1 MTYEI
6 AYSRRYERH
15 LDDIQLSPK
24 LQLEFDK
31 IMQAF
36 RQRGCLVGSE
46 FESHE
51 LILDRDT
58 QLEYNANKLY
68 DCHIGDCS
76 IGVIIYDVDVAN
88 KKVYLF
94 DIGTVFSLVSLFCTR
109 EDLPEACQN
118 YINRFIDQ
126 APKPTFAEIS
136 GYVGYTFLE
145 PSNDPDCAICLRF
158 IADKFERYLILSSLM
173 EKEETSKLFGNANTF
188 DTVRTFVDEGTA
200 GLCWGDNCQIR
211 FDSQTLYELSS
222 VHYPHSSQDSEEDT
236 VESEEIESGCDVE
249 EDADDVSYNAEEDVD
264 DMETVEFE
272 GFTNPFEPFSDYTML
287 IHFVGNEVRRIDF
300 KPLIEKDEAFKP
312 LKDLDLFM
320 NVRRWYLSEESEHID
335 GACWGDDDEHHL
347 VEIRC
352 KQLYENSVHCTY
364 LNGSKK

>member
-1 MTYEI
+1 MTYEVV
-6 AYSRRYERH
+6 YSRTYKRDLGY
-15 LDDIQLSPK
+15 IQLSPK
-24 LQLEFDK
+24 LQLELDK

-145 PSNDPDCAICLRF
+145 PSNDPDRAICLRF

-236 VESEEIESGCDVE
+236 VGSEESELSCDVDSYDVE
-249 EDADDVSYNAEEDVD
+249 EEADDEESVD
-264 DMETVEFE
+264 FE

-287 IHFVGNEVRRIDF
+287 IHFAGNEVRRIGF

-320 NVRRWYLSEESEHID
+320 NVRQWYVSEESEHID
-335 GACWGDDDEHHL
+335 GAYWGDDDEHHV

>member
-6 AYSRRYERH
+6 AYSSTYEWS

-51 LILDRDT
+51 LVLDKYAQR
-58 QLEYNANKLY
+58 EYNANKLY
-68 DCHIGDCS
+68 DCHIGDFS
-76 IGVIIYDVDVAN
+76 AGVIIYDVDVAN

-94 DIGTVFSLVSLFCTR
+94 DIGTIFSLSSFFCIR

-118 YINRFIDQ
+118 YINRFIKK
-126 APKPTFAEIS
+126 APMPTLA
-136 GYVGYTFLE
+136 
-145 PSNDPDCAICLRF
+145 A
-158 IADKFERYLILSSLM
+158 
-173 EKEETSKLFGNANTF
+173 LFGPSSDGLVDMDFT
-188 DTVRTFVDEGTA
+188 DKTVRHLDLKPLTKKDEKLKLIEDFHYFEPARIYVDEGSIA
-200 GLCWGDNCQIR
+200 LCWGDDCQIKI
-211 FDSQTLYELSS
+211 DSQTLYKLSS
-222 VHYPHSSQDSEEDT
+222 TRYPHSSQDSEEDT
-236 VESEEIESGCDVE
+236 VKSEEIESSCDVE
-249 EDADDVSYNAEEDVD
+249 EDVDNASYDVEENVD
-264 DMETVEFE
+264 DIETVEFE
-272 GFTNPFEPFSDYTML
+272 GFTNPLEPFSDYTML
-287 IHFVGNEVRRIDF
+287 ILFQGNEVRRIDF

-312 LKDLDLFM
+312 LKDLELFM
-320 NVRRWYLSEESEHID
+320 NVRQWYVSEESEHID
-335 GACWGDDDEHHL
+335 GAYWGDDDEHHV

>member
-6 AYSRRYERH
+6 AYSSTYEWN

-51 LILDRDT
+51 LVLDKYAQR
-58 QLEYNANKLY
+58 EYNANKLY

-94 DIGTVFSLVSLFCTR
+94 DIGTISSLSSFFGAM

-118 YINRFIDQ
+118 YINRFINK
-126 APKPTFAEIS
+126 APMPTFAEIFG
-136 GYVGYTFLE
+136 GYCSDSVVV
-145 PSNDPDCAICLRF
+145 DMRF
-158 IADKFERYLILSSLM
+158 TDKTVRYLDLKPFMKKDGKLKILNNSD
-173 EKEETSKLFGNANTF
+173 LFEAAR
-188 DTVRTFVDEGTA
+188 VYVDEGSTA
-200 GLCWGDNCQIR
+200 LCLGDDCQIKI
-211 FDSQTLYELSS
+211 DSPTLYKLSS
-222 VHYPHSSQDSEEDT
+222 THRPHSSQDSEEDT

-249 EDADDVSYNAEEDVD
+249 EDVD
-264 DMETVEFE
+264 DASYDVEENVDDIETVEFE
-272 GFTNPFEPFSDYTML
+272 GFTNPLEPFSDYTML
-287 IHFVGNEVRRIDF
+287 MLFQGNEVRRIDF

-320 NVRRWYLSEESEHID
+320 NVRQWYVSEESEHID
-335 GACWGDDDEHHL
+335 GAYWGEDDEHHL

>member
-6 AYSRRYERH
+6 AYSRTYERH
-15 LDDIQLSPK
+15 LDYIQLSPK

-51 LILDRDT
+51 LVLDKYAQR
-58 QLEYNANKLY
+58 EYNANKLY

-76 IGVIIYDVDVAN
+76 IGVIIYDVDVVS

-94 DIGTVFSLVSLFCTR
+94 DIRTVFSLKSLFGTM

-118 YINRFIDQ
+118 YINRFIDKV
-126 APKPTFAEIS
+126 PKTTLIEITGTIGGSSTVRLKFADKTER
-136 GYVGYTFLE
+136 YFDLE
-145 PSNDPDCAICLRF
+145 PLIEADEKLKPLKEPRYFLFDRKTF
-158 IADKFERYLILSSLM
+158 I
-173 EKEETSKLFGNANTF
+173 
-188 DTVRTFVDEGTA
+188 DEDTA
-200 GLCWGDNCQIR
+200 GLCWGDNCQIK
-211 FDSQTLYELSS
+211 FDSQTLYKLSS
-222 VHYPHSSQDSEEDT
+222 AHRPHSSQDSEEDA

-249 EDADDVSYNAEEDVD
+249 EDVDNASYDVEENADDV
-264 DMETVEFE
+264 ETVEFE
-272 GFTNPFEPFSDYTML
+272 GFTNPLEPFSDYTML
-287 IHFVGNEVRRIDF
+287 MLFQGNEVRRIDF

-312 LKDLDLFM
+312 LKDLELFM
-320 NVRRWYLSEESEHID
+320 DVRQWYVSEESKHID
-335 GACWGDDDEHHL
+335 GAYWGEDDERHL
-347 VEIRC
+347 VEISC
-352 KQLYENSVHCTY
+352 KQLYENSVHCAY

>member
-6 AYSRRYERH
+6 AYSRTYEWN

-24 LQLEFDK
+24 LQLELEK

-51 LILDRDT
+51 LILDEYA
-58 QLEYNANKLY
+58 QVEYNASKLY

-94 DIGTVFSLVSLFCTR
+94 DIGTIFSLESFFGTI

-118 YINRFIDQ
+118 YINRFIDKV
-126 APKPTFAEIS
+126 PKTTLIEITGTIGGSSTVRLKFADKTERR
-136 GYVGYTFLE
+136 FDLE
-145 PSNDPDCAICLRF
+145 PLIEADEKLKPLKEPRYFLFDRKTF
-158 IADKFERYLILSSLM
+158 I
-173 EKEETSKLFGNANTF
+173 
-188 DTVRTFVDEGTA
+188 DEDTA
-200 GLCWGDNCQIR
+200 GLCWGDNCQIK
-211 FDSQTLYELSS
+211 FDSQTLYKLSS
-222 VHYPHSSQDSEEDT
+222 AHRPHSSQDSEEDA

-249 EDADDVSYNAEEDVD
+249 EDVDNASYDVEENADDV
-264 DMETVEFE
+264 ETVEFE
-272 GFTNPFEPFSDYTML
+272 GFTNPLEPFSDYTML
-287 IHFVGNEVRRIDF
+287 MLFQGNEVRRIDF

-312 LKDLDLFM
+312 LKDLDIFM
-320 NVRRWYLSEESEHID
+320 SPHGLVLNEESDHYNGIW
-335 GACWGDDDEHHL
+335 WGEDDEHHV
-347 VEIRC
+347 VEIRY
-352 KQLYENSVHCTY
+352 KQLYENSVHYTDLS
-364 LNGSKK
+364 LNISGK

>member
-6 AYSRRYERH
+6 AYSRTYEWS

-24 LQLEFDK
+24 LQLEFEK

-51 LILDRDT
+51 LILDKYA

-76 IGVIIYDVDVAN
+76 IGVIIYDVDVVS

-94 DIGTVFSLVSLFCTR
+94 DIGTAFSVDPFFCAM

-118 YINRFIDQ
+118 YINRFINK
-126 APKPTFAEIS
+126 APMPTFAGIFG
-136 GYVGYTFLE
+136 GYCSDSVVV
-145 PSNDPDCAICLRF
+145 DMRF
-158 IADKFERYLILSSLM
+158 TDKTIRRLDLKPFMKKDEKLKLLKNSDFFESARVY
-173 EKEETSKLFGNANTF
+173 
-188 DTVRTFVDEGTA
+188 VDEGSTA
-200 GLCWGDNCQIR
+200 LCWGDDCQIKI
-211 FDSQTLYELSS
+211 DSPTLYKLSNIR
-222 VHYPHSSQDSEEDT
+222 YPNSSQDSEEDT
-236 VESEEIESGCDVE
+236 VESEEIESSCDVE
-249 EDADDVSYNAEEDVD
+249 EDVDNTSYDVEENVD
-264 DMETVEFE
+264 DIETVEFE

-335 GACWGDDDEHHL
+335 GAYWGEDDEHHL
-347 VEIRC
+347 VEIKC

>member
-15 LDDIQLSPK
+15 LDYIQLSPK

-51 LILDRDT
+51 LVLDKYAQR
-58 QLEYNANKLY
+58 EYNANKLY

-76 IGVIIYDVDVAN
+76 AGIIIYDVDVAN

-94 DIGTVFSLVSLFCTR
+94 DIGTVFSLSSFFGTM

-118 YINRFIDQ
+118 YINRFIKK
-126 APKPTFAEIS
+126 APMPTLDTLF
-136 GYVGYTFLE
+136 G
-145 PSNDPDCAICLRF
+145 PSSDGLVDMDF
-158 IADKFERYLILSSLM
+158 TDKTVRYLDLKPLTKKD
-173 EKEETSKLFGNANTF
+173 EKLKLIKDFHSFEPA
-188 DTVRTFVDEGTA
+188 RIYVDEGSIA
-200 GLCWGDNCQIR
+200 LCWGDDCQIKID
-211 FDSQTLYELSS
+211 FPTLYKLSS
-222 VHYPHSSQDSEEDT
+222 THRSHSSQDSEEDT
-236 VESEEIESGCDVE
+236 VESEEIESSCDVE

-272 GFTNPFEPFSDYTML
+272 GFTNPLDPFSDYTML
-287 IHFVGNEVRRIDF
+287 ILFQGNEVRRIDF

-320 NVRRWYLSEESEHID
+320 NVRQWYVSEESEHID
-335 GACWGDDDEHHL
+335 GAYWGDDDEHHV

>member
-24 LQLEFDK
+24 LQLEFEK

-51 LILDRDT
+51 LILDKYA

-76 IGVIIYDVDVAN
+76 IGVIIYDVDVVN

-94 DIGTVFSLVSLFCTR
+94 DIGTVFSLVSLFCTM

-118 YINRFIDQ
+118 YINRFIKK
-126 APKPTFAEIS
+126 APMPTLDTLF
-136 GYVGYTFLE
+136 G
-145 PSNDPDCAICLRF
+145 PSSDGLVDMDF
-158 IADKFERYLILSSLM
+158 TDKTVRYLDLKPLTKKD
-173 EKEETSKLFGNANTF
+173 EKLKLLKNSDFFESAR
-188 DTVRTFVDEGTA
+188 VYVDEGSTA
-200 GLCWGDNCQIR
+200 LCLGDDCQIKI
-211 FDSQTLYELSS
+211 DSSTLYKLSS
-222 VHYPHSSQDSEEDT
+222 THYPYSSQDSEEDT
-236 VESEEIESGCDVE
+236 VEPEESELSCDVDSYDVE
-249 EDADDVSYNAEEDVD
+249 EEADDEESVD
-264 DMETVEFE
+264 FE

-287 IHFVGNEVRRIDF
+287 ILFQGNEVRRIDF

-312 LKDLDLFM
+312 LKDLELFM
-320 NVRRWYLSEESEHID
+320 NVRQWYVSEESEHID
-335 GACWGDDDEHHL
+335 GAYWGDDDEHHV

>member
-6 AYSRRYERH
+6 AYSSTYEWS
-15 LDDIQLSPK
+15 LGYIQLSPK

-51 LILDRDT
+51 LVLGEYA
-58 QLEYNANKLY
+58 QVEYNANKLY

-94 DIGTVFSLVSLFCTR
+94 DIGTIFSLESFFGTM
-109 EDLPEACQN
+109 EDLPDACQN
-118 YINRFIDQ
+118 YINRFIDK
-126 APKPTFAEIS
+126 APKTTLAEITHFPGNS
-136 GYVGYTFLE
+136 STVGLKFADNTERYFDLE
-145 PSNDPDCAICLRF
+145 PIIEADEKLKPLKDHSYLCNCKTF
-158 IADKFERYLILSSLM
+158 I
-173 EKEETSKLFGNANTF
+173 
-188 DTVRTFVDEGTA
+188 DEGTT
-200 GLCWGDNCQIR
+200 GLCWGDNCQIK
-211 FDSQTLYELSS
+211 FDSEVLYDLSTPS
-222 VHYPHSSQDSEEDT
+222 TTQDYLDDGDNED
-236 VESEEIESGCDVE
+236 ESTGPDDWERIEYSHGDWLGLY
-249 EDADDVSYNAEEDVD
+249 S
-264 DMETVEFE
+264 
-272 GFTNPFEPFSDYTML
+272 NPLEPFSDYTML
-287 IHFVGNEVRRIDF
+287 MLFQGNEVRRIDF

-320 NVRRWYLSEESEHID
+320 NVRQWYVSEESEHID
-335 GACWGDDDEHHL
+335 GAYWGDDDEHHL

>member
-6 AYSRRYERH
+6 AYSRTYEWN

-24 LQLEFDK
+24 LQLELEK

-51 LILDRDT
+51 LTLNRYA
-58 QLEYNANKLY
+58 QLEYNTDRLY

-76 IGVIIYDVDVAN
+76 IGVIIYDVDVVN

-94 DIGTVFSLVSLFCTR
+94 DIGTVFSLEPFFCAT
-109 EDLPEACQN
+109 ENLPEACQN
-118 YINRFIDQ
+118 YINRFIDK
-126 APKPTFAEIS
+126 APVPTFCELFGTS
-136 GYVGYTFLE
+136 YSDGVV
-145 PSNDPDCAICLRF
+145 SM
-158 IADKFERYLILSSLM
+158 KFTDYIVRYLDLKPLM
-173 EKEETSKLFGNANTF
+173 KKDEKLKLLTNSDFFESA
-188 DTVRTFVDEGTA
+188 RIYIDEGSTA
-200 GLCWGDNCQIR
+200 LCWGDNCQIK
-211 FDSQTLYELSS
+211 FDSQTLYKLSS
-222 VHYPHSSQDSEEDT
+222 AHRPHSSQDSEEDA

-249 EDADDVSYNAEEDVD
+249 EDVDNASYDVEENADDV
-264 DMETVEFE
+264 ETVEFE
-272 GFTNPFEPFSDYTML
+272 GFTNPLEPFSDYTML
-287 IHFVGNEVRRIDF
+287 MLFQGNEVRRIDF

-312 LKDLDLFM
+312 LKDLELFM
-320 NVRRWYLSEESEHID
+320 DVRQWYVSEESKHID
-335 GACWGDDDEHHL
+335 GAYWGEDDEHHL
-347 VEIRC
+347 VEISC